1 MPKVAKP
8 YKEAGAWSL
17 RRRIK
22 GEDFYVCG
30 CESQAQARA
39 EMDKKVKAVSGRQK
53 PWGLGPEQT
62 TVGQALLDYGLQTL
76 PFLKGARQE
85 CNRINRYLRAAGLS
99 NLRVV
104 PLDEKAS
111 EAHTEAAA
119 EAARPKGIRR
129 QNKAG
134 HVYFEV
140 VAVPPQADR
149 KVPKGLG
156 GHRQKL
162 AKKSEGS
169 DLMRERLARRD
180 VASVCRYHVQEL
192 VDAMRKEGKSASS
205 MQNERALL
213 RSLLNHAFATWHW
226 STLAD
231 NAATR
236 IRMPEKKPFKA
247 RVLSE
252 QEQVHLEQAL
262 EECRNDVIEPT
273 VVLLLE
279 TAMRTSEPIVY
290 ARWQDVNWDEHTLR
304 LTDSKTNARDV
315 PLSDKALA
323 ALERLKALSGGAP
336 DEPIVSIT
344 YEALKAAWRRACQRA
359 GITNLRLYDL
369 RHTAATRTALRFGN
383 VFLVQ
388 ALTGHKTL
396 AMVENYTHVSPAD
409 LVKAWQKSDAE
420 REAAARAAMAVP
432 TDGGTEQPH
441 GAGHA
446 AEHPEPALPSNV
458 VRVDFQRVRTA

>member
-8 YKEAGAWSL
+8 FKEAGAWSL

-30 CESQAQARA
+30 CESSAEARA
-39 EMDKKVKAVSGRQK
+39 QMDKKLKAVNARQK
-53 PWGLGPEQT
+53 PWGLGPEET
-62 TVGQALLDYGLQTL
+62 TVGQSLLDYGLQTL

-85 CNRINRYLRAAGLS
+85 CNRINRYLRAAGLPT
-99 NLRVV
+99 LRVV
-104 PLDEKAS
+104 PLDERAS
-111 EAHTEAAA
+111 DAHTEAATRS
-119 EAARPKGIRR
+119 ERPKGIRR

-134 HVYFEV
+134 QVYWEV
-140 VAVPPQADR
+140 VTTPPTTDR
-149 KVPKGLG
+149 KIPKGLG
-156 GHRQKL
+156 GHRRQL

-169 DLMRERLARRD
+169 DLLRERLARRD
-180 VASVCRYHVQEL
+180 VESTCRYHVQEL
-192 VDAMRKEGKSASS
+192 VDAMRKEGKSSS
-205 MQNERALL
+205 SIQNERALL
-213 RSLLNHAFATWHW
+213 RSMLNHAFAIWHW
-226 STLAD
+226 SSLAD

-236 IRMPEKKPFKA
+236 IRMPTSKPFKA

-252 QEQVHLEQAL
+252 QEQVNLEQAL

-323 ALERLKALSGGAP
+323 ALGRLKALSGGVP
-336 DEPIVSIT
+336 EEPIVSVS

-369 RHTAATRTALRFGN
+369 RHTAATRAALRFGN

-396 AMVENYTHVSPAD
+396 AMVENYTHVGAAD
-409 LVKAWQKSDAE
+409 LVKAWLRISAN
-420 REAAARAAMAVP
+420 V
-432 TDGGTEQPH
+432 T
-441 GAGHA
+441 GHFG
-446 AEHPEPALPSNV
+446 HRDRRPR
-458 VRVDFQRVRTA
+458 RVDPRPFRRS